1 MGIAFALTCN
11 PMGQLVLRLADGSAH
26 VGVQPVRAF
35 PLSAPEEGLSLVGA
49 DGRELFWIDRLD
61 ALPGDVQ
68 AMLLDELAAREFQ
81 PEVRRLLSVSTFS
94 TPSIWRVET
103 DSGTTDFVLKS
114 EEDIRRLPD
123 GGLLIASGQGV
134 HYRVR
139 DRAGLDRP
147 SRRLLERFL

>member
-1 MGIAFALTCN
+1 MDFELQRH
-11 PMGQLVLRLADGSAH
+11 PMGQLVLRLDGIDH
-26 VGVQPVRAF
+26 VGVVPVRAF
-35 PLSAPEEGLSLVGA
+35 PLSAPGEGLSLVGS
-49 DGRELFWIDRLD
+49 DGRELVWIDKLD
-61 ALPGDVQ
+61 ALPEAQ
-68 AMLLDELAAREFQ
+68 RALLAEEIAAREFQ

-103 DSGTTDFVLKS
+103 DRGSSDFVLKS

-134 HYRVR
+134 HFRVR
-139 DRAGLDRP
+139 DRQSLDRA

>member
-1 MGIAFALTCN
+1 MDFELQRH
-11 PMGQLVLRLADGSAH
+11 PMGQLVLRLGAAEH
-26 VGVQPVRAF
+26 AGVVPVRAF
-35 PLSAPEEGLSLVGA
+35 PLSAPDHGLSLVGS
-49 DGRELFWIDRLD
+49 DGRELVWIERLE
-61 ALPGDVQ
+61 ALPVAQ
-68 AMLLDELAAREFQ
+68 RALLEEELSARDFQ
-81 PEVRRLLSVSTFS
+81 PEVQRLLSVSTFS

-103 DSGTTDFVLKS
+103 DRGTSDFLLKS

-139 DRAGLDRP
+139 DRQALDRP

>member
-1 MGIAFALTCN
+1 MDFELQRH
-11 PMGQLVLRLADGSAH
+11 PMGQLVLRLGGAEHA
-26 VGVQPVRAF
+26 GVVPVRAF
-35 PLSAPEEGLSLVGA
+35 PLSAPDHGLSLVGS
-49 DGRELFWIDRLD
+49 DGRELVWIERLE
-61 ALPGDVQ
+61 ALPVAQ
-68 AMLLDELAAREFQ
+68 RALLEEELAARDFQ
-81 PEVRRLLSVSTFS
+81 PEVQRLVSVSTFS

-103 DSGTTDFVLKS
+103 DRGTSDFVLKS

-139 DRAGLDRP
+139 DRQALDRP

>member
-1 MGIAFALTCN
+1 MRFELRHN
-11 PMGQLVLRLADGSAH
+11 PMGQLVLRLADGSEH
-26 VGVQPVRAF
+26 VGVQAVRAF
-35 PLSAPEEGLSLVGA
+35 PLSAPEQGLSLVGA
-49 DGRELFWIDRLD
+49 DGRELLWIDALD
-61 ALPGDVQ
+61 ALPDDTR
-68 AMLLDELAAREFQ
+68 ALLQEELAGREFQ

-103 DSGTTDFVLKS
+103 DRGTTDFVLKS

-139 DRAGLDRP
+139 SRTGLDRA

>member
-1 MGIAFALTCN
+1 MDFELQRH
-11 PMGQLVLRLADGSAH
+11 PMGQLVLRLGATEHA
-26 VGVQPVRAF
+26 GVVPVRAF
-35 PLSAPEEGLSLVGA
+35 PLSAPGDGLSLVGA
-49 DGRELFWIDRLD
+49 DGRELVWIDNLD
-61 ALPGDVQ
+61 ALPGAQ
-68 AMLLDELAAREFQ
+68 RALLDEELAAREFQ

-103 DSGTTDFVLKS
+103 DRGTSDFVLKS
-114 EEDIRRLPD
+114 EEDIRRLSD

-139 DRAGLDRP
+139 DRQALDRP

>member
-1 MGIAFALTCN
+1 MDFELQRH
-11 PMGQLVLRLADGSAH
+11 PMGQLVLRLGAAEH
-26 VGVQPVRAF
+26 AGVVPVRAF
-35 PLSAPEEGLSLVGA
+35 PLSAPDHGLSLVGS
-49 DGRELFWIDRLD
+49 DGRELVWIERLE
-61 ALPGDVQ
+61 ALPVAQ
-68 AMLLDELAAREFQ
+68 RALLEEELAARDFQ
-81 PEVRRLLSVSTFS
+81 PEVQRLLSVSTFS

-103 DSGTTDFVLKS
+103 DRGTSDFVLKS

-139 DRAGLDRP
+139 DRQALDRP

>member
-1 MGIAFALTCN
+1 MDFELQRH
-11 PMGQLVLRLADGSAH
+11 PMGQLVLHLRGAEHA
-26 VGVQPVRAF
+26 GVVPVRAF
-35 PLSAPEEGLSLVGA
+35 PLSAPAHGLSLVGS
-49 DGRELFWIDRLD
+49 DGRELVWIERLE
-61 ALPGDVQ
+61 ALPVAQ
-68 AMLLDELAAREFQ
+68 RALLEEELSARDFQ
-81 PEVRRLLSVSTFS
+81 PEVQRLLSVSTFS

-103 DSGTTDFVLKS
+103 DRGTSDFVLKS

-139 DRAGLDRP
+139 DRQALDRP

>member
-1 MGIAFALTCN
+1 MDFELQRH
-11 PMGQLVLRLADGSAH
+11 PMGQLVLRLGAIEHA
-26 VGVQPVRAF
+26 GVVPVRAF
-35 PLSAPEEGLSLVGA
+35 PLSAPGDGLSLVGA
-49 DGRELFWIDRLD
+49 DGRELVWIDNLD
-61 ALPGDVQ
+61 ALPGAQ
-68 AMLLDELAAREFQ
+68 RALLDEELAAREFQ

-103 DSGTTDFVLKS
+103 DRGTSDFVLKS

-139 DRAGLDRP
+139 DRQALDRP

>member
-1 MGIAFALTCN
+1 MGFELQRGPA
-11 PMGQLVLRLADGSAH
+11 GQLLLRLEDGTAHAD
-26 VGVQPVRAF
+26 VQPVRAF
-35 PLSAPEEGLSLVGA
+35 PLSAPGEGLSLVSTE
-49 DGRELFWIDRLD
+49 GREVVWIERLD
-61 ALPGDVQ
+61 ALPGPQ
-68 AMLLDELAAREFQ
+68 RALIEDELASRDFQ

-103 DSGTTDFVLKS
+103 DRGTTDFVLKS

-139 DRAGLDRP
+139 DRAALDRP

>member
-1 MGIAFALTCN
+1 MDFELQRH
-11 PMGQLVLRLADGSAH
+11 PMGHLVLRLGGTEH
-26 VGVQPVRAF
+26 TGVVPVLAF
-35 PLSAPEEGLSLVGA
+35 PLSAPGEGLSLVSTE
-49 DGRELFWIDRLD
+49 GRELLWIDRLD
-61 ALPGDVQ
+61 ALPGAQ
-68 AMLLDELAAREFQ
+68 RALLDEELVAREFH

-103 DSGTTDFVLKS
+103 DRGTTDFVLKS

-134 HYRVR
+134 HFRVR
-139 DRAGLDRP
+139 DRAALDRP